1 MKGTLSAR
9 KIIYRGIV
17 MNEMNLHI
25 NAVNDIADIDI
36 KTGFA
41 SGKISE
47 TIHADLRN
55 TSNIVFN
62 NKLIVDNVEVNDL
75 VGNIGGLVKPTTSLN
90 RDVNDL
96 QNSLFGKVSV
106 VSSLSGHG
114 GTQEAI
120 TKSLNG
126 DITMKIGEGKI
137 VNSKILHHLSGIVE
151 KFVKINDLRFR
162 DLHAVMHVE
171 NEIVHFNSF
180 QILSDIGDW
189 DIKGTVGF
197 NSSLGMDILNKLSK
211 DNSTVLLSVQNA
223 GKNLAKGLL
232 NAAKLSS
239 LASAYVDKA
248 GIPSDKDDRVTLK
261 LYLGGTTSN
270 PSASFKGFGEGETK
284 NHAPAESSVKQPE
297 AEQVKQNVEQKKEVV
312 QDKVQEEKKAIEQEG
327 LKLKNEAL
335 KKLKKFF

>member
-1 MKGTLSAR
+1 
-9 KIIYRGIV
+9 

-62 NKLIVDNVEVNDL
+62 NKLTVDNVEVNDL

-90 RDVNDL
+90 CDVNDL

-137 VNSKILHHLSGIVE
+137 VNSKILH
-151 KFVKINDLRFR
+151 R
-162 DLHAVMHVE
+162 
-171 NEIVHFNSF
+171 
-180 QILSDIGDW
+180 
-189 DIKGTVGF
+189 
-197 NSSLGMDILNKLSK
+197 
-211 DNSTVLLSVQNA
+211 
-223 GKNLAKGLL
+223 
-232 NAAKLSS
+232 
-239 LASAYVDKA
+239 
-248 GIPSDKDDRVTLK
+248 
-261 LYLGGTTSN
+261 
-270 PSASFKGFGEGETK
+270 
-284 NHAPAESSVKQPE
+284 
-297 AEQVKQNVEQKKEVV
+297 
-312 QDKVQEEKKAIEQEG
+312 
-327 LKLKNEAL
+327 
-335 KKLKKFF
+335 